1 MSDDNQHD
9 QQNGRSSAI
18 GEADDAIAQN
28 LKRVFDQV
36 ANEPIP
42 DQLQSL
48 LDQLK
53 SSGAQK

>member
-1 MSDDNQHD
+1 MADGKQYEQGNGQTESDQ
-9 QQNGRSSAI
+9 GA
-18 GEADDAIAQN
+18 EDAIAQN

-36 ANEPIP
+36 ASEPIP

-53 SSGAQK
+53 SSGGK